1 VTVTLRELNE
11 SAPERAAELLR
22 SCCGSTQWVAAMLT
36 RRPFVS
42 LENILIEADDVWRS
56 LAPDD
61 WREAFAHH
69 PRIGERRSEATQTER
84 ASTWSARE
92 QASVTTA
99 ATSVQQELVE
109 VNRAYEARFGYIYIV
124 CASGRTAGELLAL
137 ARQRLNN
144 SAAVE
149 LHIAADEQRKIT
161 DLRLRKLFAEAA

>member
-11 SAPERAAELLR
+11 SAAEGAAELLR
-22 SCCGSTQWVAAMLT
+22 SCCGSTQWVATMLA
-36 RRPFVS
+36 RRPFTS

-56 LAPDD
+56 LGPDD

-84 ASTWSARE
+84 ASAWSASE
-92 QASVTTA
+92 QATVTTA
-99 ATSVQQELVE
+99 ATSVHQELIE
-109 VNRAYEARFGYIYIV
+109 VNRAYEERFGHIYIV
-124 CASGRTAGELLAL
+124 CAADKSAAELLAL